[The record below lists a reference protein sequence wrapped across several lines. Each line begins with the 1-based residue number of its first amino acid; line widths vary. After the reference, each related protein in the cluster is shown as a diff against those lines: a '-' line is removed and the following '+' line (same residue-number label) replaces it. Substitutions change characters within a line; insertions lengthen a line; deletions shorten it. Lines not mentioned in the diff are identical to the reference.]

1 MIALVTH
8 AFAAERPLDRLGWPA
23 AGKHVV
29 LVNEPD
35 RAQAFERVALPH
47 LPAAFRLARWL
58 ARDPH
63 DAEDVLQEAY
73 LRAFRYFESFSG
85 NAGSGKAAPSSDDVV
100 AGWDEEDGA
109 GSSGD
114 ARTWLLSIVRNTFR
128 TYREK
133 NPAPAGGEDV
143 DATQLAVDG
152 SDGVLAGRRE
162 PAPDENA
169 ASVNERAKID
179 AAILTLPAEFREVV
193 VLRELEGLSYK
204 EIAAVARIPIGTVM
218 SRLSRAREDLRR
230 ILSSSLGGRLDDERR
245 SG

>member
-1 MIALVTH
+1 MLGLVAP
-8 AFAAERPLDRLGWPA
+8 AFVAERPLERLVWPA

-29 LVNEPD
+29 LLNEPD

-73 LRAFRYFESFSG
+73 LRAYRYFESFSG
-85 NAGSGKAAPSSDDVV
+85 RTGKARGVAIPGEGAGSGEDAPSV
-100 AGWDEEDGA
+100 E
-109 GSSGD
+109 D

-133 NPAPAGGEDV
+133 NPAPAAGDGV
-143 DATQLAVDG
+143 DATQFAVDG
-152 SDGVLAGRRE
+152 SDAVLAGRRE
-162 PAPDENA
+162 PAPDEK
-169 ASVNERAKID
+169 ASSVSDRARID
-179 AAILTLPAEFREVV
+179 AAIHALPAEFREVV

-230 ILSSSLGGRLDDERR
+230 ILSSRLGDALDDDRR
-245 SG
+245 TG

>member
-1 MIALVTH
+1 MFGLVAH
-8 AFAAERPLDRLGWPA
+8 AFAAEPPLDRLGWPPPGKPL
-23 AGKHVV
+23 GKHVV
-29 LVNEPD
+29 VVNDPD

-85 NAGSGKAAPSSDDVV
+85 KD
-100 AGWDEEDGA
+100 A
-109 GSSGD
+109 GSSGNGVAGSSED

-133 NPAPAGGEDV
+133 NPAPAAGDPV
-143 DATQLAVDG
+143 DATRLAIDG
-152 SDGVLAGRRE
+152 SEGVLGGRRE
-162 PAPDENA
+162 PAPDEKA
-169 ASVNERAKID
+169 ASLSDRSKID
-179 AAILTLPAEFREVV
+179 VAIHSLPAEFREVI

-218 SRLSRAREDLRR
+218 SRLSRAREDLRAM
-230 ILSSSLGGRLDDERR
+230 LSSSLGVESDDEERR
-245 SG
+245 TG

>member
-1 MIALVTH
+1 MLALVAY
-8 AFAAERPLDRLGWPA
+8 AFAAEPPLDRLGWPA
-23 AGKHVV
+23 GRHVV

-85 NAGSGKAAPSSDDVV
+85 K
-100 AGWDEEDGA
+100 DEERGE
-109 GSSGD
+109 D

-133 NPAPAGGEDV
+133 NPAPTAGDGAD
-143 DATQLAVDG
+143 TTRLAVDG
-152 SDGVLAGRRE
+152 GDGVLAGRRE
-162 PAPDENA
+162 SAPDEKA
-169 ASVNERAKID
+169 AGSSERSKID
-179 AAILTLPAEFREVV
+179 AAILALPAEFREVI

-230 ILSSSLGGRLDDERR
+230 VLSSSLGDERGGER
-245 SG
+245 RIG

>member
-1 MIALVTH
+1 MLGLVAY
-8 AFAAERPLDRLGWPA
+8 AFAAEPPLDRLGWPP

-35 RAQAFERVALPH
+35 RAQVFERVALPH

-85 NAGSGKAAPSSDDVV
+85 KEAGTA
-100 AGWDEEDGA
+100 EE
-109 GSSGD
+109 

-133 NPAPAGGEDV
+133 NPAPAAGDGI
-143 DATQLAVDG
+143 DATRLAIDG

-162 PAPDENA
+162 PSPDEKA
-169 ASVNERAKID
+169 ASSSERSKID
-179 AAILTLPAEFREVV
+179 AAIHMLPAEFREVI

-218 SRLSRAREDLRR
+218 SRLSRAREDLRAM
-230 ILSSSLGGRLDDERR
+230 LASSLGGQLDGERR
-245 SG
+245 TG

>member
-1 MIALVTH
+1 VKDLDPMLALVAY
-8 AFAAERPLDRLGWPA
+8 AFAAEPPLDRLGWPA

-29 LVNEPD
+29 VVNEPD

-73 LRAFRYFESFSG
+73 LRAYRYFESFSG
-85 NAGSGKAAPSSDDVV
+85 KDAGK
-100 AGWDEEDGA
+100 DELA
-109 GSSGD
+109 GSSED

-133 NPAPAGGEDV
+133 NPAPAAGDAV
-143 DATQLAVDG
+143 DATRLAIDG
-152 SDGVLAGRRE
+152 SADVLAGRRE
-162 PAPDENA
+162 PAPDERA
-169 ASVNERAKID
+169 ASVSERSRID
-179 AAILTLPAEFREVV
+179 AAIHALPAEFREVI

-204 EIAAVARIPIGTVM
+204 GIAAVARIPIGTVM
-218 SRLSRAREDLRR
+218 SRLSRAREDLRQL
-230 ILSSSLGGRLDDERR
+230 LSPKLGESPDAERR
-245 SG
+245 IG

>member
-1 MIALVTH
+1 MPHLVAF

-23 AGKHVV
+23 GRDAPP
-29 LVNEPD
+29 VNDD

-73 LRAFRYFESFSG
+73 LRAYRYFGSFSG
-85 NAGSGKAAPSSDDVV
+85 DTT
-100 AGWDEEDGA
+100 
-109 GSSGD
+109 SSGED
-114 ARTWLLSIVRNTFR
+114 ARTWLLSIVRNTFK

-133 NPAPAGGEDV
+133 HPAPAAGDEV
-143 DATQLAVDG
+143 DAAPLAIDG
-152 SDGVLAGRRE
+152 GDTVLAGRRE
-162 PAPDENA
+162 PAPDETVVRG
-169 ASVNERAKID
+169 SERAQID
-179 AAILTLPAEFREVV
+179 AAILALPAEFREVI

-204 EIAAVARIPIGTVM
+204 EIASVARIPIGTVM

-230 ILSSSLGGRLDDERR
+230 ILAPSLGDAGGRA
-245 SG
+245 